1 MSNDH
6 YCNQGA
12 RFDTIDR
19 NLTVIH
25 ETLKQLTD
33 LIISQTKA
41 NTKLEALIEL
51 IKDHE
56 TRIRSLEDRS
66 ASTRWIER
74 LSWAGLV
81 GAVGAYFKFKSGG

>member
-1 MSNDH
+1 MSDNH
-6 YCNQGA
+6 YCKQEA

-19 NLTVIH
+19 TLSDIH
-25 ETLKQLTD
+25 ETLKALTD
-33 LIISQTKA
+33 LIISQAKTD
-41 NTKLEALIEL
+41 TKLEALIEL

-56 TRIRSLEDRS
+56 KRIRSLEDRS

>member
-1 MSNDH
+1 MSNNH
-6 YCNQGA
+6 YCNQGP
-12 RFDTIDR
+12 RFTSLEEAIKG
-19 NLTVIH
+19 IH
-25 ETLKQLTD
+25 ETLKQLTE
-33 LIISQTKA
+33 LIISQAKA

>member
-1 MSNDH
+1 MSDNH

-19 NLTVIH
+19 NLAGIH
-25 ETLKQLTD
+25 ETLKQLTE
-33 LIISQTKA
+33 LIISQAKA
-41 NTKLEALIEL
+41 NTKMEALIEQT
-51 IKDHE
+51 KDHE

>member
-1 MSNDH
+1 MSDNH

-19 NLTVIH
+19 NLMDIH
-25 ETLKQLTD
+25 ETIKALAD
-33 LIISQTKA
+33 LIVSQAKA
-41 NTKLEALIEL
+41 DTKLEALIEL
-51 IKDHE
+51 TKDHE
-56 TRIRSLEDRS
+56 KRIRSLEDRS

>member
-1 MSNDH
+1 MSDNH

-19 NLTVIH
+19 AIRDIH
-25 ETLKQLTD
+25 ETLKTLAD
-33 LIISQTKA
+33 LIVSQAKVD
-41 NTKLEALIEL
+41 TKLETLIEL
-51 IKDHE
+51 TKDHE
-56 TRIRSLEDRS
+56 KRIRALEDRR